1 MNRFIIKNGQV
12 ITPEKVL
19 ENTTLVVESGKIKQI
34 GGKITPSAADR
45 IIDATNKLVVPGFID
60 LHIQGAGGADI
71 LDATPEA
78 VRTIAKTCARF
89 GVTGFLATTKCFP
102 HADNRHL
109 TIATELV
116 GNNLDGAELLGIHI
130 EGPFISPSRLGMI
143 QIDNVSSPS
152 MDFLREITE
161 LCREK
166 LRMMTIAP
174 EIEGNREL
182 IENLVKM
189 DIIPSFGHSDASY
202 DETIKGFEYGIR
214 HVTHL
219 YNAMRSIHHRDPG
232 PVPAVFDTD
241 NVIAQIICDGAHIHP
256 SVIRFTLQELGEQ
269 RFVLITDGMNA
280 MGLPD
285 GTYRYDALEF
295 SSLNGIARYHDGR
308 LVGTATSMN
317 ILIKRCIE
325 FTNFSLS
332 TVINAASLIP
342 ARVLGID
349 KRKGSLEIG
358 KDADIVILN
367 KDFSVWKTVIAGT
380 VVYE

>member
-1 MNRFIIKNGQV
+1 MNRLIIKNGQV
-12 ITPEKVL
+12 ITPENVL
-19 ENTTLVVESGKIKQI
+19 KNTTIIVENGRIKQI
-34 GGKITPSAADR
+34 GGNFSFSPSDHVIDAADQM
-45 IIDATNKLVVPGFID
+45 IAPGFID

-78 VRTIAKTCARF
+78 VRTIAKTCARY

-102 HADNRHL
+102 QADNTHL
-109 TIATELV
+109 TIAAEFE
-116 GNNLDGAELLGIHI
+116 GNLSGSAELLGIHI
-130 EGPFISPSRLGMI
+130 EGPFISPKRLGMI

-152 MDFLREITE
+152 MDFLRELNE

-182 IENLVKM
+182 IENLVRM

-202 DETIKGFEYGIR
+202 DETVKGFEYGIR

-232 PVPAVFDTD
+232 PVPAIFDKD
-241 NVIAQIICDGAHIHP
+241 NVIAQVICDGAHIHP
-256 SVIRFTLQELGEQ
+256 SVIRFTLNELGGK

-280 MGLPD
+280 LGLPD

-295 SSLNGIARYHDGR
+295 SSIDGIARYHDGR
-308 LVGTATSMN
+308 LMGTATSMN

-325 FTNFSLS
+325 FTNFPLS

-342 ARVLGID
+342 AQVLGID

-367 KDFSVWKTVIAGT
+367 EDFSVWKTIIAGT
-380 VVYE
+380 VVHE